1 MLIAKYFHSNYT
13 LTPKLKIINMKKIT
27 FFCMLLISVIAFA
40 QPTTNPAAPTHDAGD
55 VVSVYGDTYTNIAT
69 NYDPFWGQS
78 GFGLVNP
85 SYDPGT
91 GQLLLAYPNFNYQG
105 TEVTATNASQMEFLH
120 IDIWTSASPGAT
132 DIQVS
137 PINNGSG
144 TPETLVS
151 IAYTSG
157 TWTSVDI
164 PKSAFTGM
172 TWDSVFQMKFA
183 ANGAGSTVP
192 VDIYLDNIYFWKNP
206 TAAGSDATLSDLQID
221 GSTIDGFSS
230 GVMDYSVGLPPGT
243 VAVPQITT
251 ATPTDPAAM
260 SVNIT
265 QAPAIP
271 GDATVVVTSQNG
283 MVMETYTVSF
293 AISGP
298 ATGAPTPPNRAAAD
312 VVSIYSDAYSDITV
326 GTYDA
331 GWCGAAITEVQI
343 GGDNMF
349 KKNTGVPCQGIDFS
363 TNRQNLTDFT
373 HLHFDFYTDDVDLV
387 GDVFNVKLVDF
398 AGGGGEASALE
409 VNINTGTTPAIV
421 AGTWVSVDVDIT
433 SLGGVVA
440 NNLTRSDI
448 AQIGIT
454 TANLTNVWYDN
465 IYLHKNTILSTEEF
479 NAASFKTYPNPTN
492 NSWNVVTDD
501 TVINSI
507 QVFDISGRQV
517 MSIEPKSTRATID
530 ATTLQGGI
538 YFARVSTDKG
548 ISSVKLVKN

>member
-1 MLIAKYFHSNYT
+1 
-13 LTPKLKIINMKKIT
+13 MKKIT
-27 FFCMLLISVIAFA
+27 YLFLLFACIAYA
-40 QPTTNPAAPTHDAGD
+40 QPTDNATDPPARDAADVISIFSGTYANISGSDYNP
-55 VVSVYGDTYTNIAT
+55 N
-69 NYDPFWGQS
+69 WGQA
-78 GFGLVNP
+78 GFGTANTAF
-85 SYDPGT
+85 DPGT
-91 GQLLLAYPNFNYQG
+91 GNLVLAYPNFNYQG
-105 TEVTATNASQMEFLH
+105 NQFGSTQNISAMEFLH
-120 IDIWTSASPGAT
+120 VDIWIDGTFNPNVFVISSGPEIAH
-132 DIQVS
+132 
-137 PINNGSG
+137 PITNTGSG
-144 TPETLVS
+144 TW
-151 IAYTSG
+151 I
-157 TWTSVDI
+157 SVDI
-164 PKSAFTGM
+164 PVAGITGNTSSAIQF
-172 TWDSVFQMKFA
+172 KFDGG
-183 ANGAGSTVP
+183 NGSTDAIY
-192 VDIYLDNIYFWKNP
+192 VDNLYFWKNP
-206 TAAGSDATLSDLQID
+206 TAAGSDATLSDLQVD
-221 GSTIDGFSS
+221 GSTITGF
-230 GVMDYSVGLPPGT
+230 GPGTTNYTVELAPGT
-243 VAVPQITT
+243 VVVPQITS
-251 ATPTDPAAM
+251 ATSNDPAAT

-265 QAPAIP
+265 QASAIP

-293 AISGP
+293 VISGP
-298 ATGAPTPPNRAAAD
+298 ATAAPTPPNRLAAD
-312 VVSIYSDAYSDITV
+312 VVSIYSDTYSNIGV
-326 GTYDA
+326 STYDA
-331 GWCGAAITEVQI
+331 GWCGAAVTEVAI
-343 GGDNMF
+343 GGNNMF

-363 TNRQNLTDFT
+363 ANRQNLTDFT

-465 IYLHKNTILSTEEF
+465 IYLHKNTTLSTEEF

-501 TVINSI
+501 TVINTI

-517 MSIEPKSTRATID
+517 MAIEPKSTRATID
-530 ATTLQGGI
+530 ATKLQGGI

-548 ISSVKLVKN
+548 TSSVKLVKN